1 MKSDQEI
8 MRSIRA
14 AIDDCTQGINEAPS
28 LQYRIARKARGEEP
42 VVKKVSTTV
51 VIVLVLLALAVTAV
65 AAGII
70 YNQNWYYNNR
80 GSSMRDNQPE
90 VYEAVMANMT
100 ENPEQNQSVNE
111 LVNVTI
117 EEVSWAPEAEKLTVS
132 WKVFPKDPEK
142 FEVHGMLA
150 LDEDGCYMG
159 DEGSAD
165 VTEDGEDRAMHW
177 LWRVREVNDD
187 DEDEEGSMYGILY
200 GPPAQMMDDGS
211 KRLLLVDRKG
221 ISMFDGA
228 LDAFGSWDVFRTPDG
243 NLMFIEEI
251 KLDWLSEDFDAKKE
265 EYAEEYP
272 DMADYAEKLTAGAK
286 AAREKLKDGSFPC
299 TLTYSVV
306 EYVEGM
312 DDETLYSGGEE
323 GTVEF
328 VVETKGK

>member
-42 VVKKVSTTV
+42 VVKKISTTV

-100 ENPEQNQSVNE
+100 ENPEQNQSANE

-132 WKVFPKDPEK
+132 YKVSPKDPEK
-142 FEVHGMLA
+142 YEVHGMLA

-159 DEGSAD
+159 DEGSAN

-177 LWRVREVNDD
+177 LWRTKEFD
-187 DEDEEGSMYGILY
+187 DEPEGSMYGILY
-200 GPPAQMMDDGS
+200 GPPAQMMDDGN

-221 ISMFDGA
+221 ISMFGGL
-228 LDAFGSWDVFRTPDG
+228 LDAFSSWDVFRTPDG
-243 NLMFIEEI
+243 DLMFIDEI
-251 KLDWLSEDFDAKKE
+251 ELDWLSEDYDGKKE

-272 DMADYAEKLTAGAK
+272 DMKDYAEKLVAGAK

-312 DDETLYSGGEE
+312 DDEILYSGGEE
-323 GTVEF
+323 GTVTF
-328 VVETKGK
+328 TIDTSTR

>member
-1 MKSDQEI
+1 MKNDQEI

-14 AIDDCTQGINEAPS
+14 AIDDCTKEIDEAPS
-28 LQYRIARKARGEEP
+28 LQYRIAREARGEEP
-42 VVKKVSTTV
+42 VAKKVSTTV
-51 VIVLVLLALAVTAV
+51 IIVLALLALTITAV

-80 GSSMRDNQPE
+80 GSAMRDNQPE

-100 ENPEQNQSVNE
+100 ENPAQSQSASE
-111 LVNVTI
+111 WVNVAV

-132 WKVFPKDPEK
+132 YKVFPKEPEK

-150 LDEDGCYMG
+150 LDEDCCYMG

-177 LWRVREVNDD
+177 LWRVREVD
-187 DEDEEGSMYGILY
+187 DEDEDEERSMYGILY

-221 ISMFDGA
+221 ISLFGGL
-228 LDAFGSWDVFRTPDG
+228 LDAFSSWDVFRTPDG
-243 NLMFIEEI
+243 DLMFIEEI
-251 KLDWLSEDFDAKKE
+251 KLDWLSEDYDRIMQ
-265 EYAEEYP
+265 EYAEENP
-272 DMADYAEKLTAGAK
+272 DMKDYAEKQAAAAK
-286 AAREKLKDGSFPC
+286 EARGRLKEGRIPC

-312 DDETLYSGGEE
+312 DDEKLYSGGEE

-328 VVETKGK
+328 TVETK

>member
-8 MRSIRA
+8 MRNIRA

-132 WKVFPKDPEK
+132 YKVSPKDPEK
-142 FEVHGMLA
+142 YEVHGMLA

-165 VTEDGEDRAMHW
+165 VTEDGEDRAIHW
-177 LWRVREVNDD
+177 LWRTKEFD
-187 DEDEEGSMYGILY
+187 DEPEGSMYGILY

-228 LDAFGSWDVFRTPDG
+228 LDAFSSWDVFRTPDG
-243 NLMFIEEI
+243 DLMFIEEI
-251 KLDWLSEDFDAKKE
+251 DLDWLSEDYDGKKE
-265 EYAEEYP
+265 EYVEEYP
-272 DMADYAEKLTAGAK
+272 VRKDYAEKLVAGAQ

-312 DDETLYSGGEE
+312 DDEILYSGGEE

-328 VVETKGK
+328 TIDTSKR

>member
-14 AIDDCTQGINEAPS
+14 AIDDCTQGIDEAPS

-132 WKVFPKDPEK
+132 YKVSPKDPEK
-142 FEVHGMLA
+142 YEVHGMLA

-177 LWRVREVNDD
+177 LWRTKEFD
-187 DEDEEGSMYGILY
+187 DEPEGSMYGILY

-228 LDAFGSWDVFRTPDG
+228 LDAFSSWDVFRTPDG
-243 NLMFIEEI
+243 DLMFIEEI
-251 KLDWLSEDFDAKKE
+251 DLDWLSEDYDGKKE

-272 DMADYAEKLTAGAK
+272 DMADYAEKLVAGAK
-286 AAREKLKDGSFPC
+286 VAREKLKDGSFPC

-312 DDETLYSGGEE
+312 DDEILYSGGEE

-328 VVETKGK
+328 TIDTSKK

>member
-14 AIDDCTQGINEAPS
+14 AIDDCTQGIDEAPS

-42 VVKKVSTTV
+42 VAKKVSTTV
-51 VIVLVLLALAVTAV
+51 IIVLALLALTITAV

-80 GSSMRDNQPE
+80 GSAMRDNQPE

-100 ENPEQNQSVNE
+100 ENPAQSQSASE
-111 LVNVTI
+111 WVNVAV

-132 WKVFPKDPEK
+132 YKVFPKDPEK

-177 LWRVREVNDD
+177 LWRVRETDDD
-187 DEDEEGSMYGILY
+187 DEDEERSMYGILY
-200 GPPAQMMDDGS
+200 GPPAQMMDDGN

-221 ISMFDGA
+221 ISMFGGL
-228 LDAFGSWDVFRTPDG
+228 LDAFSSWDVFRTPDG
-243 NLMFIEEI
+243 DLMFIEEI
-251 KLDWLSEDFDAKKE
+251 KLDWLSEDYDKTMQ
-265 EYAEEYP
+265 EYAEENP
-272 DMADYAEKLTAGAK
+272 DMKDYAERQAAAAK
-286 AAREKLKDGSFPC
+286 EAREKLKEGRIPC
-299 TLTYSVV
+299 ILTYSVV

-312 DDETLYSGGEE
+312 DDEKLYSGGEE

-328 VVETKGK
+328 SVETK